1 MKIHLPF
8 RPCKVNELSICDA
21 RGVEIARVTGD
32 YENDAEEMAAR
43 TTWLINQLNRVDLMD
58 DGK

>member
-32 YENDAEEMAAR
+32 YENDAEEMAER
-43 TTWLINQLNRVDLMD
+43 TTWLINYLNRMDQLD

>member
-1 MKIHLPF
+1 MIIHTPF

-32 YENDAEEMAAR
+32 YEEDYERMAA
-43 TTWLINQLNRVDLMD
+43 TATWLINHLNRIDLLD